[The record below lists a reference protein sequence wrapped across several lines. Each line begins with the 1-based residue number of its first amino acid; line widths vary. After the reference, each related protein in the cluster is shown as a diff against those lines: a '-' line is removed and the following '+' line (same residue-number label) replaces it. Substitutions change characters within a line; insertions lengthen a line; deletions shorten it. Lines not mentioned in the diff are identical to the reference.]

1 MRTSFCIVSP
11 QHIPY
16 NGYTCIIEKGGYTI
30 LLLELK
36 EIQKKYDKQLILE
49 NIHLSIPKGQAV
61 AIVGGNGTGK
71 STLLKII
78 AGFIHPTAGTIY
90 KESNIKIGYVP
101 EQFPEDI
108 RFTLEDYLY
117 HLGRIHGLSKEHL
130 QSKIPSLL
138 GIFHLQHANHSVIR
152 NFSKGMKQRT
162 NIMQAL
168 LSDVDILILDEP
180 LSGLDPKSQQKLEH
194 ILLALKEQGITIL
207 FTCHEKQL
215 LVSFADRIV
224 TIANHTIAEDK
235 LLVTDIIQQEHIYI
249 EATVPHTFSIPE
261 LQKQPGY
268 VHVMYVVKL
277 HLIQLQIKKTYTNDI
292 LHYLLHNNA
301 SITLLQPTSLK
312 RKEDFYDC
320 THSLQHS

>member
-1 MRTSFCIVSP
+1 M
-11 QHIPY
+11 
-16 NGYTCIIEKGGYTI
+16 
-30 LLLELK
+30 LLELK
-36 EIQKKYDKQLILE
+36 EIQKKYGKQLILE
-49 NIHLSIPKGQAV
+49 NIHLSIPQGQAV

-90 KESNIKIGYVP
+90 KESSIKIGYVP

-117 HLGRIHGLSKEHL
+117 HLGRIHHLSKEHL

-168 LSDVDILILDEP
+168 LSDVDILMLDEP
-180 LSGLDPKSQQKLEH
+180 LSGLDLKSQQKLEH
-194 ILLALKEQGITIL
+194 ILLTLKEQGLTIL

-215 LVSFADRIV
+215 LVSLADRIV

-235 LLVTDIIQQEHIYI
+235 LLVTDITQKRTYLYRSDRPTYI
-249 EATVPHTFSIPE
+249 FYLRITETTWLHPCYICRKATILFNCTS
-261 LQKQPGY
+261 
-268 VHVMYVVKL
+268 
-277 HLIQLQIKKTYTNDI
+277 KKTYTNDI

-301 SITLLQPTSLK
+301 SITLLQPKSLK
-312 RKEDFYDC
+312 QKEDFYDC
-320 THSLQHS
+320 THSLQLS